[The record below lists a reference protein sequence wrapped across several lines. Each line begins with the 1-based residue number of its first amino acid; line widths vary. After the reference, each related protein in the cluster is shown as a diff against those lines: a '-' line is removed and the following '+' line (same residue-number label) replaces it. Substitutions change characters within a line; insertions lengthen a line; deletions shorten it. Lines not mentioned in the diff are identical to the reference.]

1 MENGKKVVCKEP
13 LKVVKDCDDV
23 SVAMKLEV
31 YPNRDSTVFMNRF
44 GMSDCETF
52 IRGTFRFKG
61 FADIVS
67 AFHDIGITSDDP
79 CDPNVKTLRD
89 LVAWRLTKVP
99 ELKLNDGQKALIAK
113 LTKGMSSKDKSLTEG
128 VFARTDI
135 ARFGNNMARTE
146 ETYARLIKT
155 MQFLGFFEDDLKLN
169 IKDAKGKLRPAL
181 DCFGDV
187 MAVRMEHTK
196 HDRDLVVMRH
206 NFMIENEKKERWR
219 HTSTWIESGASA
231 ASGGYSLMS
240 TSVGVT
246 CAITS
251 RLVLDGKIKTPGVL
265 SPTTPE
271 IYEPILKILEEKFNI
286 AMIEESERPDGLPI
300 KSKIARL

>member
-1 MENGKKVVCKEP
+1 MP
-13 LKVVKDCDDV
+13 
-23 SVAMKLEV
+23 A
-31 YPNRDSTVFMNRF
+31 
-44 GMSDCETF
+44 
-52 IRGTFRFKG
+52 
-61 FADIVS
+61 
-67 AFHDIGITSDDP
+67 
-79 CDPNVKTLRD
+79 
-89 LVAWRLTKVP
+89 
-99 ELKLNDGQKALIAK
+99 
-113 LTKGMSSKDKSLTEG
+113 KDKQLSEG
-128 VFARTDI
+128 VFARTDV
-135 ARFGNNMARTE
+135 ARFNGDLQRTE
-146 ETYARLIKT
+146 GTYSRLLKT
-155 MQFLGFFEDDLKLN
+155 MHFLGFFEDDLKLT
-169 IKDAKGKLRPAL
+169 IKDGKGNLRPAL

-251 RLVLDGKIKTPGVL
+251 RLVLDGKIKTPGVT

-286 AMIEESERPDGLPI
+286 GMIEESERPDGLPI
-300 KSKIARL
+300 KGKIAKL